1 MMGVFDV
8 APPRR
13 HVIAKAPES
22 TEVQLFWFSHYHH
35 CPWWLTG
42 HQVRFC

>member
-1 MMGVFDV
+1 MSRRRVPVQALLVLDYERGMMGVFDV

-22 TEVQLFWFSHYHH
+22 TEVQLF
-35 CPWWLTG
+35 
-42 HQVRFC
+42 